1 MRIDLWKGDAVEIGK
16 LKNEPLK
23 KLVAYYLLGEK
34 VPTTKQPLV
43 QKWLQIRGEGD
54 GPEGFVDFLIED
66 REELKKLNDEKV
78 SVDETSF
85 KKEKRRK
92 IDEVKAMIL
101 LITPN
106 GKHTSEISDF
116 VTNMHRTMLVSTE
129 TQRTLNMSPADNGTI
144 DSLGCP
150 SNNDGND
157 PNNSAV

>member
-1 MRIDLWKGDAVEIGK
+1 M
-16 LKNEPLK
+16 
-23 KLVAYYLLGEK
+23 
-34 VPTTKQPLV
+34 
-43 QKWLQIRGEGD
+43 QIRGEGD

-92 IDEVKAMIL
+92 IDEAKAMIL
-101 LITPN
+101 SITPN
-106 GKHTSEISDF
+106 GEHTSEISDF

-150 SNNDGND
+150 SNNDGNVQ
-157 PNNSAV
+157 NESAV